1 MAHNL
6 LRLLAPRLYNYTHE
20 IPFQLQLPECLPGSQ
35 EDFMTL
41 TLSSRLGKNLA
52 CGRRREKIKGFE
64 RSHGSCSRRCFW
76 CLQMVLTLAVI
87 PLGSH

>member
-52 CGRRREKIKGFE
+52 CGRRRDLSAAMAVARGDVFGVFK
-64 RSHGSCSRRCFW
+64 W
-76 CLQMVLTLAVI
+76 C
-87 PLGSH
+87 